1 MDNIKII
8 NVSTT
13 EEQNECYKIR
23 TEVFVKE
30 QKFDPANEL
39 DETLYLK
46 SFLDILTKH
55 LPLTFLHERYDESSS
70 CHHFLALKSSLP
82 IGTVRIHPYLSP
94 TSTTG
99 KIGRLSVLKQYRN
112 MGVGELLLQTVESF
126 AKSELRFERCILHS
140 QNVIKEWYE
149 KRGYVALGGIFIEEG
164 VEHCKM
170 SKDI

>member
-8 NVSTT
+8 HVSTT

-39 DETLYLK
+39 DE
-46 SFLDILTKH
+46 
-55 LPLTFLHERYDESSS
+55 YDESSS

-82 IGTVRIHPYLSP
+82 IGTVRIHPYLSH

-126 AKSELRFERCILHS
+126 AKSELGFERCILHS
-140 QNVIKEWYE
+140 QNVIKEWYK